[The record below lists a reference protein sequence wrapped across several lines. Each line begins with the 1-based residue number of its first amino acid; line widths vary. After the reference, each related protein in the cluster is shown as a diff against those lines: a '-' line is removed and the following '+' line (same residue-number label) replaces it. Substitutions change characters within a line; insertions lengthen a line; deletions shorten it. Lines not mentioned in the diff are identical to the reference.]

1 MDTIRD
7 KNYLDNLWFSKKA
20 PWKLWDEK

>member
-1 MDTIRD
+1 MRD
-7 KNYLDNLWFSKKA
+7 KSYLDSLWFSGKA

>member
-1 MDTIRD
+1 MDTMRD
-7 KNYLDNLWFSKKA
+7 KNYLDSLWFSKKA